1 MDCRIQLMR
10 DALELLK
17 EQDKDITKISNEY
30 LNLVKIAS
38 KQPKIVLC
46 KDCRHGGCRTTYT
59 DGRLAKVVCKLHGT
73 KKNEVWMDA
82 DWFCADGELA
92 EQNVTK

>member
-1 MDCRIQLMR
+1 MGM
-10 DALELLK
+10 
-17 EQDKDITKISNEY
+17 
-30 LNLVKIAS
+30 
-38 KQPKIVLC
+38 KIVEEIVKRTYADNGYWLPLSEVQPLVRC